1 MRIGLIADTH
11 IPDSDQKQ
19 SFYWPELTYVNPAID
34 VGGADILS
42 AGCDIGSTS
51 SQMVILIDGELYAY
65 ASMRSK
71 GKSAQSALEK
81 LIGITALRP
90 NFDTQIVGAVG
101 AALYARALVMREKGL
116 PT

>member
-51 SQMVILIDGELYAY
+51 SQMVILIDGELYACQY
-65 ASMRSK
+65 ALQRK
-71 GKSAQSALEK
+71 KCPK
-81 LIGITALRP
+81 RIGDP
-90 NFDTQIVGAVG
+90 
-101 AALYARALVMREKGL
+101 
-116 PT
+116 